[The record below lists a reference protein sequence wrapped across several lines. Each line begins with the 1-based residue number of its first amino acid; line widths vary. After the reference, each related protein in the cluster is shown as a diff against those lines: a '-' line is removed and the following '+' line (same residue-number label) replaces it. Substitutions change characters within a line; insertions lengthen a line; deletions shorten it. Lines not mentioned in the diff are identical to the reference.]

1 MIMYKNVA
9 HVPIDSPVMFNLR
22 DYNYNCYSIGND
34 FNW

>member
-9 HVPIDSPVMFNLR
+9 YVPIDNPVMFNLR
-22 DYNYNCYSIGND
+22 DYNYNCYNISNA